1 MADGNHRE
9 ASLPFSFPFG
19 DGSYNAVRIHS
30 DGVLTLP
37 AGDPQSVPSANRCL
51 PENLWPSNAIYGWWT
66 DLDPGQSGATVS
78 GFPVG
83 SDRYVFEFSNVP
95 TAEGVTPAYVV
106 SFQMALDSD
115 GDIKLNYLDVPSQLE
130 RPPRATVGVE
140 STDGRFHNQ
149 VFCSDATTTLR
160 LTPGVKQSLNFTRE
174 DIY

>member
-19 DGSYNAVRIHS
+19 AGSYNAVRIHS

-37 AGDPQSVPSANRCL
+37 AGDAQSVPSANRCL
-51 PENLWPSNAIYGWWT
+51 PENLWPANAIYGWWA

-78 GFPVG
+78 GFPAG

-115 GDIKLNYLDVPSQLE
+115 GDIKLNYLDVPVSV
-130 RPPRATVGVE
+130 R
-140 STDGRFHNQ
+140 STAAGD
-149 VFCSDATTTLR
+149 
-160 LTPGVKQSLNFTRE
+160 
-174 DIY
+174 